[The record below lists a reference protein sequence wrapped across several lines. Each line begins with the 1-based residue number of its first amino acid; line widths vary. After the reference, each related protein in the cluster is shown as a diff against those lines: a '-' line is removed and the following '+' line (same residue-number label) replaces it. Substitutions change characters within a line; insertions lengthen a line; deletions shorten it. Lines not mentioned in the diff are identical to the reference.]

1 MMMSCTKVVT
11 AVAALQL
18 LEQGKWALEDP
29 VSKYLPAF
37 ASSPGVIPKNGDGD
51 LEPLSSPITMRMLLT
66 HTSGMCGSR
75 QRLELHWYA
84 NERLPNMCA
93 IRSKL

>member
-29 VSKYLPAF
+29 VSDYLPAF
-37 ASSPGVIPKNGDGD
+37 ANVPGVISKQDRSD
-51 LEPLSSPITMRMLLT
+51 LEPLSTPVTMRMLLT
-66 HTSGMCGSR
+66 HTSGT
-75 QRLELHWYA
+75 QWQ
-84 NERLPNMCA
+84 
-93 IRSKL
+93 